1 MPVVRAATVR
11 AVPWWVLLLLP
22 CVGIVVG
29 FMNVMAGGGSALSM
43 PVLIVLGLEPATA
56 NGTNRIAILVQNG
69 AAVQSFRRRGFFDP
83 RRSVGLAAATLPGA
97 VLGAMAAVAIDPI
110 IFRRLLAAVL
120 VVVVLMMARRSDTSD
135 PDRRPHPVLAHLA
148 AVGVGFWGGFMQ
160 AGVGFLLMPLLERL
174 MAFDLVRVNMHKVFI
189 VGCFTI
195 PALLVFIIQGRVWW
209 LGGAALAVG
218 NAVGARL
225 GAKVTVEGGERV
237 VRLMFVLT
245 ALVLA
250 VRMAVAS

>member
-1 MPVVRAATVR
+1 
-11 AVPWWVLLLLP
+11 VPWWILLLLP
-22 CVGIVVG
+22 LVGVVVG

-43 PVLIVLGLEPATA
+43 PILIVLGLEPATA
-56 NGTNRIAILVQNG
+56 NGTNRVAILVQNG
-69 AAVQSFRRRGFFDP
+69 AAVQSFRLRGYFEP
-83 RRSVGLAAATLPGA
+83 RRSLGLALCTLPGA
-97 VLGAMAAVAIDPI
+97 IIGAMAAVVVDPVL
-110 IFRRLLAAVL
+110 FRRLLAAVL
-120 VVVVLMMARRSDTSD
+120 VMAVVMMARPPNRSAQSRT
-135 PDRRPHPVLAHLA
+135 RPVLAHIA

-195 PALLVFIIQGRVWW
+195 PALAVFVAEGHVWW

-225 GAKVTVEGGERV
+225 GARLTVEGGERV
-237 VRLMFVLT
+237 IRWVFVAA

-250 VRMAVAS
+250 VRMAIAS

>member
-1 MPVVRAATVR
+1 MA
-11 AVPWWVLLLLP
+11 WWVLLLLP
-22 CVGIVVG
+22 CVGVVVG

-43 PVLIVLGLEPATA
+43 PILILLGLEPATA

-83 RRSVGLAAATLPGA
+83 RRSLGLALCTLPGA
-97 VLGAMAAVAIDPI
+97 ILGAMAAVAVDPVL
-110 IFRRLLAAVL
+110 FRRLLAGVL
-120 VVVVLMMARRSDTSD
+120 VVAVVMIARP
-135 PDRRPHPVLAHLA
+135 PDRSASVRPRPVLAHLA
-148 AVGVGFWGGFMQ
+148 ALAVGFWGGFMQ

-195 PALLVFIIQGRVWW
+195 PALAVFIAEGHVWW

-225 GAKVTVEGGERV
+225 GARVTIEGGERV
-237 VRLMFVLT
+237 VRWVFVAA

-250 VRMAVAS
+250 VRMAIIA

>member
-1 MPVVRAATVR
+1 
-11 AVPWWVLLLLP
+11 
-22 CVGIVVG
+22 
-29 FMNVMAGGGSALSM
+29 
-43 PVLIVLGLEPATA
+43 
-56 NGTNRIAILVQNG
+56 
-69 AAVQSFRRRGFFDP
+69 
-83 RRSVGLAAATLPGA
+83 
-97 VLGAMAAVAIDPI
+97 
-110 IFRRLLAAVL
+110 
-120 VVVVLMMARRSDTSD
+120 
-135 PDRRPHPVLAHLA
+135 VLAHIA

-195 PALLVFIIQGRVWW
+195 PALAVFVAEGHVWW

-225 GAKVTVEGGERV
+225 GARVTVEGGERV
-237 VRLMFVLT
+237 IRWVFVAA

-250 VRMAVAS
+250 VRMAIAG

>member
-1 MPVVRAATVR
+1 MA
-11 AVPWWVLLLLP
+11 WWVLLLLP
-22 CVGIVVG
+22 CVGVVVG

-43 PVLIVLGLEPATA
+43 PILIVLGLEPATA
-56 NGTNRIAILVQNG
+56 NGTNRVAILVQNG
-69 AAVQSFRRRGFFDP
+69 AAVESFRRRGYFEP
-83 RRSVGLAAATLPGA
+83 RRSLGLAVCTLPGA
-97 VLGAMAAVAIDPI
+97 IIGAMAAVVVDPLL
-110 IFRRLLAAVL
+110 FRRLLAAVL
-120 VVVVLMMARRSDTSD
+120 VMAVVMMARPPNRSARS
-135 PDRRPHPVLAHLA
+135 RQRPVLAHIA

-195 PALLVFIIQGRVWW
+195 PALAVFVAEGHVWW

-225 GAKVTVEGGERV
+225 GARVTVEGGERV
-237 VRLMFVLT
+237 IRWVFVAA

-250 VRMAVAS
+250 VRMAIAG

>member
-1 MPVVRAATVR
+1 MTRSTNRSRPGTGALTRRDFLASAGLVWGGAMI
-11 AVPWWVLLLLP
+11 LP
-22 CVGIVVG
+22 
-29 FMNVMAGGGSALSM
+29 AR
-43 PVLIVLGLEPATA
+43 VLG
-56 NGTNRIAILVQNG
+56 
-69 AAVQSFRRRGFFDP
+69 RGGETP
-83 RRSVGLAAATLPGA
+83 PSGKLN
-97 VLGAMAAVAIDPI
+97 I
-110 IFRRLLAAVL
+110 
-120 VVVVLMMARRSDTSD
+120 
-135 PDRRPHPVLAHLA
+135 A

-195 PALLVFIIQGRVWW
+195 PALAVFVTEGHVWW

-225 GAKVTVEGGERV
+225 GARVTVEGGERV
-237 VRLMFVLT
+237 VRWVFVAA

-250 VRMAVAS
+250 VRMAIAG

>member
-1 MPVVRAATVR
+1 MA
-11 AVPWWVLLLLP
+11 WWVLLLLP
-22 CVGIVVG
+22 CVGVVVG

-43 PVLIVLGLEPATA
+43 PLLILLGLEPATA

-83 RRSVGLAAATLPGA
+83 SRSLGLALCTLPGA
-97 VLGAMAAVAIDPI
+97 ILGAMAAVAVDPLL
-110 IFRRLLAAVL
+110 FRRLLAGVL
-120 VVVVLMMARRSDTSD
+120 VVAVVMIARP
-135 PDRRPHPVLAHLA
+135 PDRSNPSRPHPLLAHLA

-195 PALLVFIIQGRVWW
+195 PALAVFIAEGHVWW
-209 LGGAALAVG
+209 MGGAALAIG
-218 NAVGARL
+218 NAAGARL
-225 GAKVTVEGGERV
+225 GAKVTIEGGERV
-237 VRLMFVLT
+237 VRWVFVAA

-250 VRMAVAS
+250 VRMAVIR